1 MKPILVDQCVHYN
14 SKTHN
19 CNRCGRGLPDVCLEF
34 EEMKR
39 KAEAYEKLPA
49 KTDRHSVSTSS
60 SQGTELE
67 QSSVSV
73 GSIEAPQETKKTRG
87 RRRKVTSEANI
98 TD

>member
-1 MKPILVDQCVHYN
+1 MKPSLVDQCENYN
-14 SKTHN
+14 RTTHT
-19 CNRCGRGLPDVCLEF
+19 CDKCGRGLPDVCLEF
-34 EEMKR
+34 EDMKR
-39 KAEAYEKLPA
+39 KAEAYEKLPSKA
-49 KTDRHSVSTSS
+49 DRHSVSTSS

-67 QSSVSV
+67 SSSVSV